1 MSNVKATEFSLG
13 KRIKD
18 LRISSSLTQEQV
30 AASLDVTPGYV
41 SNVENGRTAMSLRM
55 LIYYARLTGVTL
67 DYLVGNVDDSY
78 HSTSLDNEILQ
89 LTQNLNDLEKQKL
102 IDTIKIWK

>member
-1 MSNVKATEFSLG
+1 MSNTKTTEFSLG

-30 AASLDVTPGYV
+30 ASSLDVTPGYV

-55 LIYYARLTGVTL
+55 LIYYARLTGITL

-78 HSTSLDNEILQ
+78 HCTSLDNEILQ
-89 LTQNLNDLEKQKL
+89 LTQNLNDLKKQKL

>member
-78 HSTSLDNEILQ
+78 HSTSLDNEILR
-89 LTQNLNDLEKQKL
+89 LTQNLNDTEKQKL

>member
-1 MSNVKATEFSLG
+1 MSNTKTTEFSLG

-30 AASLDVTPGYV
+30 ASSLDVTPGYV

-78 HSTSLDNEILQ
+78 HSTSLDNEILL
-89 LTQNLNDLEKQKL
+89 LTQNLNDTEKQKL

>member
-1 MSNVKATEFSLG
+1 MSNTKTTELSLG
-13 KRIKD
+13 KKIKD

-41 SNVENGRTAMSLRM
+41 SNVENGRTSMSLRM

-78 HSTSLDNEILQ
+78 RSTSLDNEILL
-89 LTQNLNDLEKQKL
+89 LTKHLNDIEKQKL

>member
-1 MSNVKATEFSLG
+1 MSNTKTTEFSLG

-30 AASLDVTPGYV
+30 ASSLDVTPGYV

-78 HSTSLDNEILQ
+78 HSTSLDNEILR
-89 LTQNLNDLEKQKL
+89 LTQHLNDTQKQK
-102 IDTIKIWK
+102 